1 MFPAFEGKHLPHL
14 EELVINQL
22 TARDLIC
29 LKLVNKECAAKISR
43 WLRREMAN
51 DRVPKQLEDAWSTH
65 IKKPI
70 LFRMSHY
77 NDAQKCPKTGNILI
91 LFDKDLVECRL
102 IDLFV
107 VSTNRLHSPHDD
119 MGHATTSG
127 FRIVGNLL
135 LVQTFTGLELFEWK
149 DGQFTLSHNNIWSYN
164 RSKRSVF
171 FNGKFAIVMREG
183 SIPMITEVCLDQI
196 NNKGHP
202 YLHYWCSM
210 MWNENPECLRHV
222 QDHLITVDETS
233 GNFAIIFRTGV
244 EKIHILSGK
253 DLSLLKS
260 IVIPDYSNC
269 PFHFRKTR
277 ISYRHPYFAVACDCS
292 MYVWNMD
299 TEQMTGNYAISLNKP
314 MHTGDVVVTD
324 VLITEL
330 NVLLYT
336 VTDSSSDFADKEG
349 TSVFSILLSTAE
361 RSTAPL
367 PTKILYQPGILY
379 SRLLVFGTR
388 IILHSGYTCTEYG
401 GGRYTE
407 DKNTI
412 VIGDVWNEDSVSMIK
427 YQV

>member
-127 FRIVGNLL
+127 FWLVGNLL

-149 DGQFTLSHNNIWSYN
+149 DGQLTLSHNNIWTYH

-171 FNGKFAIVMREG
+171 FNGKFAIVIQEG
-183 SIPMITEVCLDQI
+183 SIPIITEVCLDQI

-202 YLHYWCSM
+202 YLHYWSSR

-222 QDHLITVDETS
+222 QDHLITVDEIS

-244 EKIHILSGK
+244 KKIHILSGQ
-253 DLSLLKS
+253 DLSLLKI
-260 IVIPDYSNC
+260 IVIPDHSNC

-277 ISYRHPYFAVACDCS
+277 VSYRHPHFVVACDCS

-314 MHTGDVVVTD
+314 MHTEDIVVSD
-324 VLITEL
+324 ILITEL
-330 NVLLYT
+330 NVLLYP
-336 VTDSSSDFADKEG
+336 VTDSSSDFADEEG

-361 RSTAPL
+361 RSIAPL
-367 PTKILYQPGILY
+367 PTKILFQPGILY
-379 SRLLVFGTR
+379 SCLMVFNTR
-388 IILHSGYTCTEYG
+388 IVLHSGYTCTEYG
-401 GGRYTE
+401 RGRYTE

-412 VIGDVWNEDSVSMIK
+412 IIGDLWNEDSVSMIK
-427 YQV
+427 D